1 MTHAKHQRYTCSSG
15 LNPKEDLDKFLTEHI
30 NYLQREK
37 KRVKRFF
44 KENRING
51 KNLETNLGELEV
63 IIKERD
69 DYLKKL
75 ENSIE
80 ERNEF
85 KKSIDKYKITQKI
98 AIELINKLTIE
109 KNEYKEQ
116 ITRLSDQNQQYQQ
129 EITTLE
135 TMRSWS
141 GITIARQN
149 LRIRSLEDYV
159 ESFSSLGR
167 ENSRLIRQERM
178 PRIQQERMLRIQQER
193 MLRIQQERMQQE
205 INRLREETHFLSQVV
220 GGRMIAEAINEL
232 RDDNQR
238 LDLENQLLNQD
249 LEIVRRLGDNRIASQ
264 NVQIRNLREQVEQ
277 YSAQLRERGIPTIPM
292 LMREDAFLNGDNAS
306 ILEGE
311 NMDIN

>member
-1 MTHAKHQRYTCSSG
+1 MTRAKHQRYTRSSG

-37 KRVKRFF
+37 KRVERFF

-75 ENSIE
+75 EKSIE

-149 LRIRSLEDYV
+149 LRIRHLEDYV

-167 ENSRLIRQERM
+167 ERM
-178 PRIQQERMLRIQQER
+178 PRIQQERMP
-193 MLRIQQERMQQE
+193 RIQQERMQQE

-220 GGRMIAEAINEL
+220 GGRMIAGAINEL
-232 RDDNQR
+232 RDDNQC
-238 LDLENQLLNQD
+238 LDQENQLLNQD
-249 LEIVRRLGDNRIASQ
+249 LEIVRRLGDNQIASQ
-264 NVQIRNLREQVEQ
+264 NGQIRNLREQVEQ

-292 LMREDAFLNGDNAS
+292 LMREDAFLHGDDAS

-311 NMDIN
+311 DMDIN

>member
-1 MTHAKHQRYTCSSG
+1 MF
-15 LNPKEDLDKFLTEHI
+15 KEG
-30 NYLQREK
+30 K
-37 KRVKRFF
+37 KRVERFF

-51 KNLETNLGELEV
+51 KNLETNLGELE
-63 IIKERD
+63 
-69 DYLKKL
+69 
-75 ENSIE
+75 
-80 ERNEF
+80 
-85 KKSIDKYKITQKI
+85 KSIDKYKITQKI

-149 LRIRSLEDYV
+149 LRIRRLEDYV

-167 ENSRLIRQERM
+167 ERMPRIQQERM
-178 PRIQQERMLRIQQER
+178 PRIQQERMP
-193 MLRIQQERMQQE
+193 RIQQERMQQE

-220 GGRMIAEAINEL
+220 GGRMIAGAINEL

-238 LDLENQLLNQD
+238 LDQENQLLNQD

-277 YSAQLRERGIPTIPM
+277 YSAQLRERGKIFFTNLII
-292 LMREDAFLNGDNAS
+292 FLITYAS
-306 ILEGE
+306 Y
-311 NMDIN
+311 